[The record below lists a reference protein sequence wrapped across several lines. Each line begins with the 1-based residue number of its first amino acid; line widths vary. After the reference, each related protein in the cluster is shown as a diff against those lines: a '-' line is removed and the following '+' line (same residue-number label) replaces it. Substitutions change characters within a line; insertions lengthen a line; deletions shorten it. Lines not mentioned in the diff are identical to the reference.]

1 MRFVR
6 QKQHPV
12 THIVG
17 LRRDSTMIT
26 QRTMKLDAVT
36 LENREITIIIV
47 TSVGADQG
55 KGSQSSENYARN
67 LLRRARESTA

>member
-1 MRFVR
+1 MLASR
-6 QKQHPV
+6 
-12 THIVG
+12 TDAIDEG
-17 LRRDSTMIT
+17 ET

-55 KGSQSSENYARN
+55 KGSQSS
-67 LLRRARESTA
+67 